1 MADPVNTAASRS
13 RARGQ
18 RRLRRRG
25 RGESAGG
32 VMAALSSLGIPNT
45 IPQEPLRC
53 NKSTTVDARVLD
65 GEGTGENSPSRS
77 CWRWPQRGGTIAV
90 NFHAD
95 SAAVNRQGG
104 PHV

>member
-32 VMAALSSLGIPNT
+32 VMAALSSLGIQNT

-65 GEGTGENSPSRS
+65 GGEGTGHLEGKTPRRAVAGVGPSE
-77 CWRWPQRGGTIAV
+77 AV
-90 NFHAD
+90 QSQ
-95 SAAVNRQGG
+95 SAFTPTPTR
-104 PHV
+104 